1 MSKQSAIAP
10 HESIEVHELLTFKNI
25 CLTKSITAAKLV
37 SDSELKTIL
46 QNDVSTTKRQI
57 QELKEIMER
66 SCNVK

>member
-25 CLTKSITAAKLV
+25 CLTKSTTAAKLV